1 MKEKI
6 INLKMKIESEL
17 NKNIDILKQVNQ
29 LPQEDRNLA
38 DSISII
44 MVKDNLI
51 KLIDYINDKLD

>member
-1 MKEKI
+1 
-6 INLKMKIESEL
+6 MKIESEL

-29 LPQEDRNLA
+29 FPQEDRNLA

>member
-17 NKNIDILKQVNQ
+17 NKNIDILKQF
-29 LPQEDRNLA
+29 PQEDRNLA

>member
-29 LPQEDRNLA
+29 FPQEDRKQ
-38 DSISII
+38 
-44 MVKDNLI
+44 V
-51 KLIDYINDKLD
+51 